1 MLTIFQK
8 VFLEVLAAYKKC
20 LSTSDMNTL
29 GVDPVYAVSDIYE
42 LFVECLR
49 EFSLEVLNW

>member
-49 EFSLEVLNW
+49 EFSLEVLN